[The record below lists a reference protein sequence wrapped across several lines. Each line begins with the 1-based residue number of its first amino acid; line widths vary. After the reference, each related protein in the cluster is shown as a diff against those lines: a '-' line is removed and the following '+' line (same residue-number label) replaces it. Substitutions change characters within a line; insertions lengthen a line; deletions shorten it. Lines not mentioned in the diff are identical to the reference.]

1 MAEPNDSAEVREFM
15 AVFQK
20 LRVLI
25 DDLPELLES
34 EAADNEPLTN
44 LCMDVWNAAYSLHM
58 AERSARRLF
67 TAPTNPEFVTH
78 WRDYEARCRLP
89 LGNIAF
95 LNAFGAAPAPAVVA
109 AREKSHWEIVASG
122 AAANAKAI
130 RATVEHARID
140 AETFAQTGLYSE
152 DYQDEVYAGVDAWNS
167 LIDEAGFDL
176 EGVLRRRALVPF
188 TLVPRH
194 VSQRHGET
202 ETLSLLTLLQQAQD
216 AFVCGVPFAALA
228 LMRAILE
235 VVLKEHY
242 NFVGADL
249 DQLIKNS
256 RGLPQSVHPAR
267 LHTLRTFANIVLHFK
282 KEDEQR
288 LATTESE
295 LVSLLLTLRALIEGV
310 PRPSPGRHRS
320 P

>member
-1 MAEPNDSAEVREFM
+1 MHHVAEPNDSAEVREFM

-25 DDLPELLES
+25 DDSPELLES

-58 AERSARRLF
+58 AERSARQLF

-78 WRDYEARCRLP
+78 WRDYEARYRLP

-194 VSQRHGET
+194 VSQRHGEA
-202 ETLSLLTLLQQAQD
+202 ETLSLLTSFATGARRFRLRRPVRRARPNARNLGSRLEGTLQ
-216 AFVCGVPFAALA
+216 FCRRGFGSSLKGVGKSEFGGGLA
-228 LMRAILE
+228 IAH
-235 VVLKEHY
+235 K
-242 NFVGADL
+242 G
-249 DQLIKNS
+249 S
-256 RGLPQSVHPAR
+256 
-267 LHTLRTFANIVLHFK
+267 
-282 KEDEQR
+282 R
-288 LATTESE
+288 LA
-295 LVSLLLTLRALIEGV
+295 
-310 PRPSPGRHRS
+310 
-320 P
+320 